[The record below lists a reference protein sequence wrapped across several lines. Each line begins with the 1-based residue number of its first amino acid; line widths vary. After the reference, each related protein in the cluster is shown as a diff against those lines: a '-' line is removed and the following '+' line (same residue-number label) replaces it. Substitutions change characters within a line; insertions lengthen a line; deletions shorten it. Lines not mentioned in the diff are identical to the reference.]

1 MRIVVN
7 HLTRVRGGYVCV
19 AGFDLDC
26 NRHVRPVVPEGA
38 LPFDLLARYGGP
50 FDMAQ
55 LVELGIARAAP
66 RPPHVEDQV
75 IVPERAKSRGTLP
88 PDEFW
93 GLLNRV
99 SETRLADIFGADL
112 KSVGRS
118 SCGTEE
124 GKGQV
129 SLGLFRPGHSPEL
142 YYRDKNPGGKPAI
155 RIRVRDDDFD
165 AILGVTDL
173 RMYKGDHM
181 TPDRAVIE
189 RTARR
194 IADAKTVI
202 LGVGLTRPFAASS
215 AQKNNPVHWL
225 QVTNVHLADDPTW
238 RLG

>member
-7 HLTRVRGGYVCV
+7 HLTRMRGGYVCV
-19 AGFDLDC
+19 AGLDLDR
-26 NRHVRPVVPEGA
+26 NRHVRPVLPTGA

-50 FDMAQ
+50 FEMAT
-55 LVELGIARAAP
+55 LVELGISRPAP
-66 RPPHVEDQV
+66 RPPHVEDHV
-75 IVPERAKSRGTLP
+75 IVPERTKSRGTLP

-93 GLLNRV
+93 DLLNRIGK
-99 SETRLADIFGADL
+99 TRLRDIFGADL

-124 GKGQV
+124 GKGRL
-129 SLGLFRPGHSPEL
+129 SLGCLLPIRTPKL
-142 YYRDKNPGGKPAI
+142 YYREKGPGGKTAI
-155 RIRVRDDDFD
+155 RIKIRDDDFD

-173 RMYKGDHM
+173 RLYQADHI
-181 TPDRAVIE
+181 TPDRAAIE
-189 RTARR
+189 RIARLVT
-194 IADAKTVI
+194 DAKTVV

-215 AQKNNPVHWL
+215 EHKDTPVHWL

>member
-7 HLTRVRGGYVCV
+7 HLTRMRGGYVCV
-19 AGFDLDC
+19 AGLDLDGL
-26 NRHVRPVVPEGA
+26 RHVRPVLPEGA

-50 FDMAQ
+50 FDMAE
-55 LVELGIARAAP
+55 LVELGIARPAS
-66 RPPHVEDQV
+66 RPPHVEDHV
-75 IVPERAKSRGTLP
+75 IVPERAKSRGVIP

-99 SETRLADIFGADL
+99 SENRLTDIFGADL
-112 KSVGRS
+112 KLVGRS

-124 GKGQV
+124 GKGRI
-129 SLGLFRPGHSPEL
+129 SLGLFRPKDSPEL
-142 YYRDKNPGGKPAI
+142 YYREKGPSGKAAI
-155 RIRVRDDDFD
+155 RIRIRDDDFD

-173 RMYKGDHM
+173 RLYEGDHM
-181 TPDRAVIE
+181 TPDRAAVE
-189 RTARR
+189 RTGRR
-194 IADAKTVI
+194 IADAKTVV

-215 AQKNNPVHWL
+215 ERKDAPVHWL